1 MQTSDNP
8 IPSRENSSSRENTL
22 KHPPTLTS
30 KEIEALYARPNNK
43 QNQIG
48 IPVNNTLDVNKQT
61 IEKSDKADNHQ
72 PKSLNMSQS
81 RNTNEASEESKKMSN
96 QNCVPAIKVT
106 SDANNQDGSNKSKL
120 GQDEA
125 MKAEKRKQG
134 ETHLLQLRKGAASNK
149 PIFTSI
155 FGSPSSHQSN
165 RYIIYFLLEI
175 ISIINLG
182 LSLPYDICY
191 HIF

>member
-1 MQTSDNP
+1 MFRPANRNVHQMGHIRQLKYYYYISANN
-8 IPSRENSSSRENTL
+8 ENSS
-22 KHPPTLTS
+22 
-30 KEIEALYARPNNK
+30 
-43 QNQIG
+43 
-48 IPVNNTLDVNKQT
+48 
-61 IEKSDKADNHQ
+61 
-72 PKSLNMSQS
+72 
-81 RNTNEASEESKKMSN
+81 
-96 QNCVPAIKVT
+96 
-106 SDANNQDGSNKSKL
+106 NKSQL

-125 MKAEKRKQG
+125 IKAEKRKQG